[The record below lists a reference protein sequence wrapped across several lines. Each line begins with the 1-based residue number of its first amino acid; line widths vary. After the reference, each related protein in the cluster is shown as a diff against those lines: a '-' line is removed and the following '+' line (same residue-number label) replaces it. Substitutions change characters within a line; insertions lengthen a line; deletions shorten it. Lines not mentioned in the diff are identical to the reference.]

1 MFPNPTNLDRTRSTT
16 LATLIVA
23 ALLAPAALAQDK
35 LPSGEKIMDMT
46 IKARGGEA
54 ALKSKTNC
62 AMKGKVEVTDG
73 TNKLA
78 DGTVEHYSAPEY
90 RYYYIMDLGQFKIEA
105 GCDGDTFWSLSP
117 QGVKVEDGD
126 EVEESKRSNR
136 FNSALHWR
144 EYYDQAEC
152 TGREEVDGQ
161 SSYKVVLTPKV
172 GAHPETLYFSRKT
185 GLPIRFEKTIDS
197 EGSEIPIRVDFLE
210 YRKVDGLQVPT
221 KLRRTVTLGALQRV
235 YTVNWDTIEYDAN
248 LPDDRFDLHWR
259 VRDEIEMN
267 KRYGK
272 PKDKKDDAEE
282 K

>member
-54 ALKSKTNC
+54 ALKSKTNRVS
-62 AMKGKVEVTDG
+62 KGKVQIKIAAQT
-73 TNKLA
+73 L

-90 RYYYIMDLGQFKIEA
+90 KYFYIMDLGQMKIQA
-105 GCDGDTFWSLSP
+105 GCDGDTFWTLGP
-117 QGVKVEDGD
+117 QGAEVKEGD
-126 EVEESKRSNR
+126 DIEIAKRRNR
-136 FNSALHWR
+136 FNSELHWR
-144 EYYDQAEC
+144 EYFEKAEC
-152 TGREEVDGQ
+152 TGREEIGDE
-161 SSYKVVLTPKV
+161 SCYKVVLTPKV
-172 GAHPETLYFSRKT
+172 GQDPETLYFSRKT
-185 GLPIRFEKTIDS
+185 GLPMRYESIVRD
-197 EGSEIPIRVDFLE
+197 EGNEIPIQIDFHN
-210 YRKVDGLQVPT
+210 YRKVDGVQVAT
-221 KLRRTVTLGALQRV
+221 KVVKTITIGAMERL
-235 YTVNWDTIEYDAN
+235 DTIEWETIEFDAN